1 MKRRDIIRGGFAAAV
16 GSGGASALTT
26 RILHAAESRGDA
38 ARFHEAVRRIER
50 DSGGRLGVAILDM
63 ESGAAHAYRGAERF
77 PMCSTFKFLA
87 AAKVLLR
94 VDQGE
99 EQLSRRIGIQAA
111 DIVPHSPATKPR
123 VGGAPMSVAELC
135 EAAVTLSDN
144 GAANVL
150 LRSFGGPA
158 ALTAYARSLGDATTR
173 LDRWETDLNEA
184 VPGDPRDTT
193 TPLDMLQNLRKTVLG
208 DALRPASREQLAR
221 WLLANKTGGKR
232 LRAHLPADWRVGDKT
247 GSGGRGTS
255 NDIGVLWPPGGAPV
269 VVTAYLTE
277 TSADANV
284 RDAALAEVGRLAAS
298 LIRPG

>member
-16 GSGGASALTT
+16 GTGSAGLLRT
-26 RILHAAESRGDA
+26 RILHAAESDG
-38 ARFHEAVRRIER
+38 ARFREVVRRIER
-50 DSGGRLGVAILDM
+50 DSGGRLGVAILDTQ
-63 ESGAAHAYRGAERF
+63 SGALHAYRGAERF

-87 AAKVLLR
+87 AAKVLSR

-99 EQLSRRIGIQAA
+99 EQLGRRIGIQAA

-150 LRSFGGPA
+150 LRSFGGPS
-158 ALTAYARSLGDATTR
+158 ALTAYARSLGDPNTR
-173 LDRWETDLNEA
+173 LDRWETELNEA

-193 TPLDMLQNLRKTVLG
+193 TPQDMLQNLRKTVLG
-208 DALRPASREQLAR
+208 DALRPTSREQLAR
-221 WLLANKTGGKR
+221 WLVANKTGGKR

-247 GSGGRGTS
+247 GSGGLGTS
-255 NDIGVLWPPGGAPV
+255 NDIGVLWPPGAAPV

-277 TSADANV
+277 TTADPKV

-298 LIRPG
+298 LARAG